1 MCNPGIHTN
10 PLYISTGGGR
20 KWTKSST
27 EMLADEV
34 RFAEVEVKVLGP
46 SVAKSSNS
54 LLPSYPVSIEVP
66 TLVAVNPMEPSSMVN
81 RDLSSRWGH
90 LLLRLY
96 I

>member
-1 MCNPGIHTN
+1 
-10 PLYISTGGGR
+10 
-20 KWTKSST
+20 
-27 EMLADEV
+27 MLADEV

-46 SVAKSSNS
+46 VAKSSNS

-96 I
+96 NETKANVN

>member
-1 MCNPGIHTN
+1 
-10 PLYISTGGGR
+10 
-20 KWTKSST
+20 
-27 EMLADEV
+27 MLADEV

-46 SVAKSSNS
+46 PLANSSSNS

-81 RDLSSRWGH
+81 KDLSSRWGN

-96 I
+96 ETKTILHMSRQK